1 VPRKN
6 CIEGFL
12 HFRTVDSESIDFMK
26 SASKNWALLV
36 LGLGIA
42 AAAYIWLDATPTA
55 QVNSS
60 TSPASATVPA
70 PGPGQKK
77 VVLKNLG
84 MT

>member
-1 VPRKN
+1 MKTARKN
-6 CIEGFL
+6 QG
-12 HFRTVDSESIDFMK
+12 
-26 SASKNWALLV
+26 WLV

-42 AAAYIWLDATPTA
+42 ALAYIWLGTAPTA

-60 TSPASATVPA
+60 SSHTSATVAA

-84 MT
+84 MA

>member
-1 VPRKN
+1 MDGSMKTARKN
-6 CIEGFL
+6 RG
-12 HFRTVDSESIDFMK
+12 
-26 SASKNWALLV
+26 WLV

-42 AAAYIWLDATPTA
+42 AVACISLVAPTA

-60 TSPASATVPA
+60 ASNASATVPA

-84 MT
+84 MA